1 MNRRSLPL
9 VILPAAIL
17 LLALTVLN
25 RAQSPTPSRG
35 AGGGAFSMIRADDTV
50 TVTLRGD
57 AAGLA
62 FHDRSTDGFLVT
74 RKGKIVAMDDK
85 WLVLESGE
93 RRSVIPL
100 DAVALIDVAK

>member
-9 VILPAAIL
+9 VIVLTAVL
-17 LLALTVLN
+17 VLGLAVLN
-25 RAQSPTPSRG
+25 RAQSPTQSRG
-35 AGGGAFSMIRADDTV
+35 VGGGVFSMVHAEDNV

-62 FHDRSTDGFLVT
+62 FHERGTDGFLVT
-74 RKGKIVAMDDK
+74 RKGKIRTIEDK
-85 WLVLESGE
+85 WFVLESGE

-100 DAVALIDVAK
+100 DAVLLFDVAK

>member
-9 VILPAAIL
+9 VLCLAAVL
-17 LLALTVLN
+17 VLGLTVLN
-25 RAQSPTPSRG
+25 RAQSPTPFRA
-35 AGGGAFSMIRADDTV
+35 AGGGAFSSVPADSSV

-62 FHDRSTDGFLVT
+62 FHDRSTEGFLMT
-74 RKGKIVAMDDK
+74 RKGKIVSIDEK
-85 WLVLESGE
+85 WLVLDGGE

-100 DAVALIDVAK
+100 DAVAVIDVAK